1 METTNFIALSVII
14 VTVLGIGIGTMIW
27 AYFGKGSVS
36 VLFKEPILSLPEFPD
51 TDAGQKASVYFQ
63 QGIEAYQAGNYRQ
76 AKDKFTSAL
85 QLVSTLAEA
94 YHNRGLAF
102 ANLRSDDDAVVNLIS
117 ASELYQK
124 QDNGVAIDSIKQNLE
139 SLKQRKL
146 EREKPKAI
154 TT

>member
-14 VTVLGIGIGTMIW
+14 VAVLGIGVGTMTW

-36 VLFKEPILSLPEFPD
+36 VLFKEPILSVPEFPA
-51 TDAGQKASVYFQ
+51 TDAGKKASVYFQ

-76 AKDKFTSAL
+76 SKDKFTSAI
-85 QLVSTLAEA
+85 QLISTLAEV

-124 QDNGVAIDSIKQNLE
+124 QDNRIALDLIKQNLE
-139 SLKQRKL
+139 ALKQRKL
-146 EREKPKAI
+146 EREKLKAI
-154 TT
+154 GT